1 MLPALVVPPRV
12 RVGPGL
18 VVKHAIRAARRVL
31 ERRVPRLVDR
41 VEALLAVR
49 VRPALGLLAADKPA
63 GADPERAGGR
73 VLGPEVE
80 GRPVARPRNFFVV
93 DYVRMCILIDLAARR
108 IEEAFPRN
116 MRVLALARPQPGRAG
131 LALRGRVE
139 PGLEAVPSRGAFGRA
154 GSIT

>member
-18 VVKHAIRAARRVL
+18 VVEDPVRAARRVL

-49 VRPALGLLAADKPA
+49 VKSTFSLLAADKPA
-63 GADPERAGGR
+63 GADPEGPGRR

-80 GRPVARPRNFFVV
+80 GRPVARPRDFLIINN
-93 DYVRMCILIDLAARR
+93 VRVGILIDFTRNGV
-108 IEEAFPRN
+108 EEPFSGN
-116 MRVLALARPQPGRAG
+116 MRVLALAGPHYFYNQK
-131 LALRGRVE
+131 LYD
-139 PGLEAVPSRGAFGRA
+139 F
-154 GSIT
+154 